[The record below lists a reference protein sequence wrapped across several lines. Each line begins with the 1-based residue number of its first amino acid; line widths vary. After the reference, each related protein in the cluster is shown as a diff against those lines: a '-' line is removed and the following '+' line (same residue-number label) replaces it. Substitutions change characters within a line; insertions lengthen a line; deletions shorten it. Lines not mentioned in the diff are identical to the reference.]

1 MDKAEIRTLTIRD
14 YDGIVALWKRAGLSF
29 RPKGRD
35 SKKMMEKHMRAF
47 PEFLVGAS
55 VGGRLVGVVIAS
67 YDGRMKG
74 WINRLAVD
82 PEHQGRGIAKQLIN
96 AAEKTLE
103 KHGAR
108 ILCALIEE
116 PNKESLSLFQKMG
129 YKVHRDITYVSK
141 RKSEDA

>member
-14 YDGIVALWKRAGLSF
+14 YDGIVALWKRVGLSF

-35 SKKMMEKHMRAF
+35 SKKMMEKYMRAF
-47 PEFLVGAS
+47 PEFLVGAF

-82 PEHQGRGIAKQLIN
+82 PEHQERGIAKQLIN

-103 KHGAR
+103 KHGAT